1 MQHVIILKLRH
12 HSSFS
17 LILASWRLL
26 QVANSQ
32 GTWLLAF
39 AVNRSSNVQDD
50 LFQWINYCHSNCL
63 SKSSSG
69 SIVCLQFMFDTNHP
83 STSNNTILQ
92 EKLHKKMMSL
102 LATKMRPPTK
112 KAFHRTVMSWLGKWT
127 WDHQRSVC
135 HLPIVLI
142 WDVTSKSLCLH
153 SDLRASVLVPAV
165 YLISRPWRL
174 RAFQN
179 ESPSPRYDWR

>member
-1 MQHVIILKLRH
+1 MATRFCCQ
-12 HSSFS
+12 
-17 LILASWRLL
+17 
-26 QVANSQ
+26 
-32 GTWLLAF
+32 
-39 AVNRSSNVQDD
+39 
-50 LFQWINYCHSNCL
+50 
-63 SKSSSG
+63 
-69 SIVCLQFMFDTNHP
+69 SIVKCTRRSVSINQLLPFKLPFKVFFRQHRLSSVYVWYQSP
-83 STSNNTILQ
+83 SSTNNTILQ

-174 RAFQN
+174 RAFRN
-179 ESPSPRYDWR
+179 ESPSPRCDWR